1 MREFDR
7 LEPASGIATGP
18 AAGSCAPHHC
28 AYFLDFDGTLV
39 EIAEHPAWVDVDPDL
54 LSLVA
59 ALHRVAA
66 GAVAIV
72 SGRPIADID
81 RLFEPIRLP
90 AAGQHGA
97 EWRDASGSVHRQAFD
112 ERGLAMLRAAAR
124 EWRRRFPELVVEDK
138 GLSIAFHFRR
148 QPEMAGELEALL
160 SERIQQLGRSFQL
173 QHGKMVLEAK
183 PAGID
188 KGRAIRRFLDDPP
201 FRGRQPVFI
210 GDDATDEHG
219 FALVNSLGGLSIKVG
234 HGASVARVRLK
245 DVDAVRGWLR
255 RMLMEH
261 GHD

>member
-1 MREFDR
+1 MRGFDR
-7 LEPASGIATGP
+7 VDLGSGIGTAPTGW
-18 AAGSCAPHHC
+18 SCAPHRC
-28 AYFLDFDGTLV
+28 AFFLDFDGTLV

-59 ALHRVAA
+59 ALHRAAA

-97 EWRDASGSVHRQAFD
+97 EWRDASGSLHRQALD
-112 ERGLAMLRAAAR
+112 ERGLATLRAAAR
-124 EWRRRFPELVVEDK
+124 EWRQRFPELVVEDK

-148 QPEMAGELEALL
+148 QPAMAAELEALL
-160 SERIQQLGRSFQL
+160 SERIERLGRSFQL
-173 QHGKMVLEAK
+173 QRGKMVLEAK
-183 PAGID
+183 PTGID
-188 KGRAIRRFLDDPP
+188 KGRAIHRFLDDPP

-219 FALVNSLGGLSIKVG
+219 FALVNSLGGLSVKVG
-234 HGASVARVRLK
+234 PGASVARGRLN
-245 DVDAVRGWLR
+245 DVDAVRAWLH
-255 RMLMEH
+255 RMLREH